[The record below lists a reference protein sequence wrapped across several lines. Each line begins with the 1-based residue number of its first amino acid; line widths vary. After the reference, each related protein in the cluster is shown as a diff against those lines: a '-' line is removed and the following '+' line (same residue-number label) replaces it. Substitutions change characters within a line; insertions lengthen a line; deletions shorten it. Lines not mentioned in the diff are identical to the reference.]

1 MEETETLRYVYM
13 YILIIFLLRLIPKY
27 VTWDYDNVYII
38 FHTAMLSP
46 VYATMDKDRFES
58 LPESTNAVE
67 AYNRLSKTGKVPL
80 PLSIVLISLYKNRRT
95 WWQFFNT

>member
-1 MEETETLRYVYM
+1 M

-27 VTWDYDNVYII
+27 MLLGIMYILC

-46 VYATMDKDRFES
+46 VYVTMDKDRFES
-58 LPESTNAVE
+58 LPGSTNAVE

-95 WWQFFNT
+95 W